1 MTGEFR
7 LIDRF
12 FKQRQT
18 QRKDVQLGI
27 GDDCAIV
34 KVPEQVRLAISTDT
48 MVSGTHFLPEA
59 DPAWVAH
66 KALVSNLSDLAAM
79 GATPAWCTLALTLP
93 ETDTVWLDRF
103 CDAFFELASYYNIQL
118 IGGDTTRGPLSIT
131 LTVHGFVP
139 EAHALT
145 RRGAKVGDWIYVTG
159 TLGDSKAGLELILSA
174 AQDRDE
180 VSQTLE
186 KRHYFATPRILAG
199 QSLLKQASA
208 AIDISDGLIA
218 DIQHI
223 LTESGV
229 GASIDVSRLPIS
241 EALLQYV
248 DGDLVKAQQYALTS
262 GEEYELC
269 FTVSEDNKGSLAS
282 ALSHCDTP
290 LTCIGQ
296 IRPQGQWELHHEGNP
311 LSWVLA
317 GYDHFQ
323 QEK

>member
-59 DPAWVAH
+59 DPAWIAH

-93 ETDTVWLDRF
+93 ETDSVWLSRF

-139 EAHALT
+139 ETQALT
-145 RRGAKVGDWIYVTG
+145 RNGAKVGDWIYVTG

-174 AQDRDE
+174 EQTLDD
-180 VSQTLE
+180 VSRELE

-208 AIDISDGLIA
+208 AIDISDGFIS

-223 LTESGV
+223 LTGSGV

-248 DGDLVKAQQYALTS
+248 GGDMVKAQQYALTS

-269 FTVSEDNKGSLAS
+269 FTVPGENQGSLVS

-296 IRPQGQWELHHEGNP
+296 IRSQGQWELHHAGNP
-311 LSWVLA
+311 LSWELA